1 VLDNGGIV
9 DSVKFTIDN
18 VCTPEI
24 TINGS
29 SSDVTVSSYSQ
40 VNVNIGIQ
48 SKSWTGTQCDF
59 FVYCDAPWGN
69 RYVFNLV
76 SGQWQSGASY
86 QGVCADISD
95 YPVLGVSG
103 LPVGTYTFYF
113 TMDNHQNGVMDGT
126 QVTASIRLM
135 VQ

>member
-1 VLDNGGIV
+1 
-9 DSVKFTIDN
+9 
-18 VCTPEI
+18 
-24 TINGS
+24 
-29 SSDVTVSSYSQ
+29 
-40 VNVNIGIQ
+40 
-48 SKSWTGTQCDF
+48 
-59 FVYCDAPWGN
+59 
-69 RYVFNLV
+69 V

-126 QVTASIRLM
+126 QITASIRLM